1 MREALRQLRDRYIM
15 SGAEIVLVANVA
27 VAAMFTGSY
36 LVVALTNWSQRGA
49 LWFAVISLIGM
60 ISPISYFAVSFT
72 STPMLLEWSGYAS
85 FLGATLG
92 MSASF
97 SHFHGEE
104 PPWRAIGLIFVG
116 GLLTR
121 AWIWNW
127 TRDSL
132 GYGFAYQ
139 LPLIMA
145 ALLAAR
151 TVFRVEDR
159 TVLHVSLAVVFG
171 AIATNLAIKP
181 FLAAAFGSGA
191 TLSDYNSTTYA
202 LMSQS
207 STGILMLG
215 AGMALLLIIAQRAIA
230 GSQFASEN
238 DSLSGVANRRGFDR
252 QAQELLAQVTPG
264 AQPLSVAVFDLDH
277 FKQINDSYGHQTGDA
292 VIAAF
297 GALLRNT
304 APSAAVLGRM
314 GGEEFAMLVPRSNG
328 SDTWIFAETVRLETL
343 RDTRESIGATVSG
356 GVAERRLGE
365 TLAEV
370 MRRADQALY
379 QAKSEGRNRV
389 CMHANVANVAL
400 DNTNSNV
407 VPFLLGR
414 TMA

>member
-1 MREALRQLRDRYIM
+1 MT
-15 SGAEIVLVANVA
+15 GAEIVLVANIA

-36 LVVALTNWSQRGA
+36 LTIALTNWSQRGA
-49 LWFAVISLIGM
+49 LWFAVTGFIGM
-60 ISPISYFAVSFT
+60 LSPISYFAVSFT
-72 STPMLLEWSGYAS
+72 TTPMLLEWSGYAS
-85 FLGATLG
+85 FLAATLG

-97 SHFHGEE
+97 RHFHGKR
-104 PPWRAIGLIFVG
+104 PQWRVIAAIFIG

-121 AWIWNW
+121 GWIWEW

-132 GYGFAYQ
+132 AYGFAYQ
-139 LPLIMA
+139 LPLILA
-145 ALLAAR
+145 ALLA
-151 TVFRVEDR
+151 THTMFRVDGR
-159 TVLHVSLAVVFG
+159 TALHVALTVMFG
-171 AIATNLAIKP
+171 AIAVNLAIKP
-181 FLAAAFGSGA
+181 FLAAAFGSGG
-191 TLSDYNSTTYA
+191 TLSGYSSTTYA

-207 STGILMLG
+207 STGILLLG
-215 AGMALLLIIAQRAIA
+215 VGMALLLIVAQRAIA

-238 DSLSGVANRRGFDR
+238 DPLSGVANRRGFDR

-304 APSAAVLGRM
+304 APSAAILGRM

-328 SDTWIFAETVRLETL
+328 ADTWIFAETIRLETL
-343 RDTRESIGATVSG
+343 RDTRETIGATVSG
-356 GVAERRLGE
+356 GVAECRLGE
-365 TLAEV
+365 TLAEM

-389 CMHANVANVAL
+389 CMHGDVAPAAEDEAV
-400 DNTNSNV
+400 SNV
-407 VPFLLGR
+407 VPLRGR
-414 TMA
+414 VSA